1 MFPALNEILIL
12 LSRKAFNSKS
22 SSDKVGDKGQSS
34 EIMNIRIP
42 GVSCFAITKIIEYS
56 YLRTCDLTDKNV
68 YEILVVAD
76 YVAMIGLVQLCVQ
89 FLTRSLNPENCI
101 GIMRFAL

>member
-1 MFPALNEILIL
+1 
-12 LSRKAFNSKS
+12 
-22 SSDKVGDKGQSS
+22 
-34 EIMNIRIP
+34 MNIQMP
-42 GVSCFAITKIIEYS
+42 GVSAFAVTKIIEYS
-56 YLRTCDLTDKNV
+56 YLRTCELTEKNV

-89 FLTRSLNPENCI
+89 FLTKSLSPTNCI

>member
-1 MFPALNEILIL
+1 
-12 LSRKAFNSKS
+12 
-22 SSDKVGDKGQSS
+22 
-34 EIMNIRIP
+34 MNIQIP

-56 YLRTCDLTDKNV
+56 YLRTCDLNEKNV

-76 YVAMIGLVQLCVQ
+76 YVAMIGLVQLCVH
-89 FLTRSLNPENCI
+89 FLTKSLSPTNSI